1 MRNGASDRG
10 VSQVLAR
17 TRRDFLR
24 EAAGVA
30 VGSALFRPAWAR
42 AAAPR
47 RKKKVVVVT
56 FGGGAR
62 DQETF
67 VQEGQENIP
76 HLMRELIPR
85 SSFFTQVVNRGIL
98 GHYVAT
104 ASLATGV
111 YETFNNFAAVSP
123 ESPTVFEYFRKDL
136 KRPSSDAWVVA
147 PSNGFNRIGESSH
160 RSYGSGLGARVIL
173 PKRLLTAATSG
184 RSHDYQHLLRDNYET
199 PYYAPELAGSE
210 FELQQLEMLLKL
222 SVDDFKSHAQTLS
235 SPDELSVYI
244 ARQLMRQVAPS
255 LLWITLHD
263 IDVAH
268 AGAYSFTSREF
279 AVPIGSALSC
289 GRPFKSEPEYAGR
302 PPYLSCRILV
312 ATPTKMREAMASSI
326 IVLVTSSRAPPGCW
340 QAVPVFGRMLF
351 STARWIPRT
360 WCRRWERFWD
370 SMLPSRRASRSMKSC
385 SFHATTAISNPNC
398 LLAIRQKRAR
408 SSLRILPTLQQ
419 LPLSFL
425 PGLLR
430 ELISFD
436 FKFPAER
443 KARERE
449 LAYLGSLP
457 GPVERVFPG
466 LLGDPAFAPTR
477 GV

>member
-1 MRNGASDRG
+1 MEGPEHNGRDPVRRALRSGASDRE
-10 VSQVLAR
+10 VSHLLAR

-47 RKKKVVVVT
+47 RKRKVVVVT

-67 VQEGQENIP
+67 MQEGQENIP

-85 SSFFTQVVNRGIL
+85 ASFFTQVVNQGIL

-184 RSHDYQHLLRDNYET
+184 SSHDYQHLLRDNYET
-199 PYYAPELAGSE
+199 PYYAPELGGSE
-210 FELQQLEMLLKL
+210 FELRQLEMLLKL
-222 SVDDFKSHAQTLS
+222 SVDDFKSHAQTLT

-268 AGAYSFTSREF
+268 AGAYSLYIEGIRRTDRLCSELWK
-279 AVPIGSALSC
+279 AIQE
-289 GRPFKSEPEYAGR
+289 EPEYAGQTT
-302 PPYLSCRILV
+302 LFIL
-312 ATPTKMREAMASSI
+312 PD
-326 IVLVTSSRAPPGCW
+326 
-340 QAVPVFGRMLF
+340 FGRDSDEDAGGNGFQHHRTGDPLSRTTWMLASGPGIRENVVF
-351 STARWIPRT
+351 DRAV
-360 WCRRWERFWD
+360 D
-370 SMLPSRRASRSMKSC
+370 SRDLVPTLGAILG
-385 SFHATTAISNPNC
+385 FHAPLAQGKAIDEV
-398 LLAIRQKRAR
+398 L
-408 SSLRILPTLQQ
+408 
-419 LPLSFL
+419 
-425 PGLLR
+425 
-430 ELISFD
+430 
-436 FKFPAER
+436 
-443 KARERE
+443 
-449 LAYLGSLP
+449 
-457 GPVERVFPG
+457 
-466 LLGDPAFAPTR
+466 
-477 GV
+477 